1 MATQVH
7 QCSMLLLQFHATG
20 WRVFYTK
27 SAHACTHV
35 LHAARPSRALCW
47 HLFFL
52 FLNSKKVTRP
62 GRHVL
67 AVRNSDARFL
77 NREIL
82 GVSCDSYASVAQR
95 RTQWFFLYTRCSN
108 VLNCFMW
115 NNNGYVI
122 DASFEFLKRWCVF
135 RCVVGFASLYIY
147 IMKNMHTQVLSM
159 FTDKL
164 RVMLSLSYRMSKLRF
179 NKTKLM

>member
-1 MATQVH
+1 
-7 QCSMLLLQFHATG
+7 MLLLQFHATG
-20 WRVFYTK
+20 SRVFYTK

-35 LHAARPSRALCW
+35 LHAARPSRALCC

-52 FLNSKKVTRP
+52 FLTAKKLLDRVGTCWRCAVPTR
-62 GRHVL
+62 VFWI
-67 AVRNSDARFL
+67 VRFWASLVIRMRRLL
-77 NREIL
+77 NAAHN
-82 GVSCDSYASVAQR
+82 D
-95 RTQWFFLYTRCSN
+95 FFLYSRCSN

-147 IMKNMHTQVLSM
+147 IMKNIHTQVLSM